1 MDKEE
6 DKVIFLKKKNRFRI
20 TMDTYVVKRPAAGE
34 GTYRGKEP
42 VCRISIYRSSINIA
56 GGAILQYESG

>member
-20 TMDTYVVKRPAAGE
+20 TMDTYVAKRPAAGR
-34 GTYRGKEP
+34 GTYIGIGP
-42 VCRISIYRSSINIA
+42 GCRISIYRSSINKSQRGDFTI
-56 GGAILQYESG
+56 

>member
-1 MDKEE
+1 
-6 DKVIFLKKKNRFRI
+6 
-20 TMDTYVVKRPAAGE
+20 MDTYVVKRPAAGV

-42 VCRISIYRSSINIA
+42 GCRISIYRSSINIA

>member
-20 TMDTYVVKRPAAGE
+20 TMDTYVAKRPAAGR
-34 GTYRGKEP
+34 GTYRGIGP
-42 VCRISIYRSSINIA
+42 GRRISINKSQRGDFTI
-56 GGAILQYESG
+56 